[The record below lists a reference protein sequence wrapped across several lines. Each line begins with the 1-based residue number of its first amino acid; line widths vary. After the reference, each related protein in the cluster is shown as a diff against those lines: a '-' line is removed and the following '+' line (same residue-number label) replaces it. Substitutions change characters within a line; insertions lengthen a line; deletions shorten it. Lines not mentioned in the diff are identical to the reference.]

1 MLAGKTIAVTG
12 ATGFLGRYLVD
23 ALLARGARVVA
34 AVRNVDRARGLAVR
48 GVVLRKA
55 DLVERERLAE
65 AFAGVDAVV
74 SNAALLSLLPR
85 AWQEYVRVNVE
96 GTENVFE
103 AMATA
108 GVRRAVQLSSVAVYR
123 GHSPPVA
130 EDHPRL
136 DTSVRGSRFNAY
148 PLSKALSED
157 AAWRIA
163 RARGIAL
170 TVLRPPGIYGAFDTN
185 FTRVHKL
192 LVTHLPV
199 APYPVMRLCMVY
211 AGDVAE
217 AAVRALEEPAA
228 EGRAYNVTGDDL
240 TTWQFAA
247 AWRQAGGKSARLV
260 PVPVPYRRIYS
271 SDRARRE
278 LGWTPRSYQEGIQE
292 VLVTEGAAGVT

>member
-1 MLAGKTIAVTG
+1 VTG

-23 ALLARGARVVA
+23 ALLARGVRVVA
-34 AVRNVDRARGLAVR
+34 AVRNVDRARDLAER
-48 GVVLRKA
+48 GVVLRRA

-65 AFAGVDAVV
+65 AFAGADAVV
-74 SNAALLSLLPR
+74 SNAALLSLRPR
-85 AWQEYVRVNVE
+85 AWQEYLRINVE
-96 GTENVFE
+96 GTENVYE
-103 AMATA
+103 AMAAA
-108 GVRRAVQLSSVAVYR
+108 GVRRAVQISSVAVYR
-123 GHSPPVA
+123 GHSPPVG

-136 DTSVRGSRFNAY
+136 DASVRGSRFNAY

-163 RARGIAL
+163 RGRGVAL

-192 LVTHLPV
+192 LVTHAPV

-217 AAVRALEEPAA
+217 AAALSLERSVA
-228 EGRAYNVTGDDL
+228 EDRAYNVTGDDL

-247 AWRQAGGKSARLV
+247 AWRQAGGKSARLL

-271 SDRARRE
+271 SERARRE
-278 LGWTPRSYQEGIQE
+278 LGWTTRSYQEGIQE
-292 VLVTEGAAGVT
+292 LLVTEGAAGVT